1 MPNPTDIVTV
11 LRQEMFYQPTS
22 RLNEFGK
29 PQMGFEL
36 TRTNLLAADEIE
48 RLRKELDA
56 RIAMC
61 DMRSEKI
68 GELANERDEARREV
82 CDLKAFN
89 FDDTITA
96 DGYADLRKWDCFK
109 KKTLKD
115 CLKENTNV

>member
-1 MPNPTDIVTV
+1 MTDPDIVAR
-11 LRQEMFYQPTS
+11 LR
-22 RLNEFGK
+22 
-29 PQMGFEL
+29 GFWLPNDTLSVIRDE
-36 TRTNLLAADEIE
+36 AADEIE

-89 FDDTITA
+89 FEDTITA
-96 DGYADLRKWDCFK
+96 HSYADLRKWDCFK

-115 CLKENTNV
+115 CLKENANG